1 MEADRLLVC
10 VVFEVNVLTWLL
22 VRLFIGYL
30 YAIFV
35 SRVGYNCIDIASIQ
49 EVSVFVNNFF
59 LTIFPASPTIEMDR
73 IFNAL

>member
-1 MEADRLLVC
+1 VEADRLLVC